1 VNTAL
6 TDIKP
11 RLVLDTNVILD
22 LLVFKDPSTEPIR
35 LLLDAKQVD
44 AVRTP
49 ASMAELIDVIGR
61 PAFKLSGADQE
72 MIVQAWESRS
82 RQLENTA
89 IEPAP
94 FSCRDPDDQVFINMA
109 YSLRPALL
117 LSKDLR
123 VLELQAIAKQHGVEI
138 SQNYE
143 RVRHFSYQSTEGI
156 E

>member
-1 VNTAL
+1 VNIAL

-22 LLVFKDPSTEPIR
+22 LLVFKDPSAEPIR

-44 AVRTP
+44 AVRTS

-61 PAFKLSGADQE
+61 PSFKLSREDQE
-72 MIVQAWESRS
+72 TIVQAWKSSSRL
-82 RQLENTA
+82 LENTA

-94 FSCRDPDDQVFINMA
+94 FACRDPDDQVFINMA

-123 VLELQAIAKQHGVEI
+123 VLELQAIARRHSVDI
-138 SQNYE
+138 SQDYE
-143 RVRHFSYQSTEGI
+143 RVRHFS
-156 E
+156 

>member
-6 TDIKP
+6 TDTKP

-22 LLVFKDPSTEPIR
+22 LLVFKDPSAEPIR

-61 PAFKLSGADQE
+61 PTFKLNREDQAT
-72 MIVQAWESRS
+72 IVRAWETSSRL
-82 RQLENTA
+82 LEDMA

-94 FSCRDPDDQVFINMA
+94 FTCRDPDDQVFIDMA
-109 YSLRPALL
+109 YSIRPAFL

-123 VLELQAIAKQHGVEI
+123 VLELSAIAKLHGVEI
-138 SQNYE
+138 SNQYDCLQALL
-143 RVRHFSYQSTEGI
+143 S
-156 E
+156 

>member
-1 VNTAL
+1 M
-6 TDIKP
+6 KP

-35 LLLDAKQVD
+35 LMLNAKQVD
-44 AVRTP
+44 AVRTL

-61 PAFKLSGADQE
+61 PTFKLSQE
-72 MIVQAWESRS
+72 NQETIVRSWESHS
-82 RQLENTA
+82 RLLENAA

-94 FSCRDPDDQVFINMA
+94 FTCRDLDDQVFIDIA

-123 VLELQAIAKQHGVEI
+123 VLELHAIAKQHGVDI
-138 SQNYE
+138 SQDYE
-143 RVRHFSYQSTEGI
+143 RVRYFS
-156 E
+156 

>member
-6 TDIKP
+6 TDTKP

-22 LLVFKDPSTEPIR
+22 LLVFKDPSAEPIR

-61 PAFKLSGADQE
+61 PTFKLNREDQAT
-72 MIVQAWESRS
+72 IVRAWETSSRL
-82 RQLENTA
+82 LEDMA

-94 FSCRDPDDQVFINMA
+94 FTCRDPDDQVFIDMA
-109 YSLRPALL
+109 YSIRPAFL

-123 VLELQAIAKQHGVEI
+123 VLELSAIAKPHGVEI
-138 SQNYE
+138 SNQYDCIT
-143 RVRHFSYQSTEGI
+143 SLGS
-156 E
+156 

>member
-1 VNTAL
+1 M
-6 TDIKP
+6 KP

-22 LLVFKDPSTEPIR
+22 LLVFKDPSTNPIR
-35 LLLDAKQVD
+35 LLLDAKLVD

-61 PAFKLSGADQE
+61 PAFKLSQE
-72 MIVQAWESRS
+72 DREAILQAWEASS

-94 FSCRDPDDQVFINMA
+94 FTCRDQDDQIFLDMA

-123 VLELQAIAKQHGVEI
+123 VLELQTIAKRHGIEI
-138 SQNYE
+138 SQDYE
-143 RVRHFSYQSTEGI
+143 RVRHFS
-156 E
+156 